1 MREKLNRNH
10 DDRIVYYLG
19 AGASANAIPMVSE
32 IARAIQKFRYFVLN
46 ETNQKTSVY
55 SGLTDDLKM
64 KHHDFRDFCLKYS
77 DLIEN
82 VASIDTYA
90 KRLWDQD
97 LKVEYED
104 YKLFLVVLFNFFH
117 FRETKKELTNTTQN
131 TLEGRYENLIRT
143 INTGKGNTLLIPYQF
158 SFFSWNYDFQLEA
171 TFCRDFENQ
180 NSKLDFSNVKNNLHC
195 KIVNFNGSSNL
206 DDIIEFPESVGYD
219 KVFERLFEIY
229 QKVKNNKVKNKLKF
243 AWEHSLDRFTF
254 SDIQETRFVVVIGYS
269 FPSFN
274 RDIDKAFFS
283 LLKTDLHIESQ
294 LGPQGLINRT
304 KVFTQGYDFAD
315 SLRIKRYLEQIFDG
329 NKAPFEIIPV
339 ESPFF
344 YVPAE
349 YWK

>member
-10 DDRIVYYLG
+10 DVRIVYYLG
-19 AGASANAIPMVSE
+19 AGASANAIPMVGE
-32 IARAIQKFRYFVLN
+32 IGKAILKFNLFIQT
-46 ETNQKTSVY
+46 ETIQSTSSY
-55 SGLTDDLKM
+55 SNLTEDLK
-64 KHHDFRDFCLKYS
+64 KQCYEFRDFCLKYTS
-77 DLIEN
+77 LIEN

-97 LKVEYED
+97 SMKDYEE

-117 FRETKKELTNTTQN
+117 FLETKKELTNTTQN

-143 INTGKGNTLLIPYQF
+143 INTGRGKTLLIPYQF
-158 SFFSWNYDFQLEA
+158 SFLSWNYDFQLEA
-171 TFCRDFENQ
+171 TMYRDFENQ
-180 NSKLDFSNVKNNLHC
+180 SSILDSSRLKENLFR

-206 DDIIEFPESVGYD
+206 DDIIEFPESRGHSE
-219 KVFERLFEIY
+219 VFKKLFEIY
-229 QKVKNNKVKNKLKF
+229 QKVKKDKVKNKLKF
-243 AWEHSLDRFTF
+243 AWEQSLDLFTF
-254 SDIQETRFVVVIGYS
+254 SDFRETRFVVVIGYS

-283 LLKTDLHIESQ
+283 LLKTDLEIENKYGSE
-294 LGPQGLINRT
+294 GENKKT

-315 SLRIKRYLEQIFDG
+315 SIRIKRYLEQIFDG